1 MSTEQSSTVEA
12 PAPSTSDTQSS
23 WGGTPAKAAPG
34 SSTIGWS
41 RRKTVAAVAV
51 AAGVAGIGG
60 AVIWASSG
68 SSTTTTGQGF
78 GGAGGGP
85 GGAAQAGA
93 LPNALHGTYV
103 ASDGS
108 GGYETDLMQIGKVT
122 AVGPTSLTALSSD
135 GFSQVY
141 TVDAATAVGTGTG
154 TSSLATGD
162 TVTIVAKTTGAA
174 ATAKTVTEG
183 DVAGARPAL

>member
-1 MSTEQSSTVEA
+1 MSTEQSNTIEA
-12 PAPSTSDTQSS
+12 PASSTSDTQSS
-23 WGGTPAKAAPG
+23 WGAADGKP
-34 SSTIGWS
+34 SAGWS
-41 RRKTVAAVAV
+41 RRKTIAAVAI

-68 SSTTTTGQGF
+68 SSTATTGQGF
-78 GGAGGGP
+78 GGTGGP
-85 GGAAQAGA
+85 GGGARSGASGA
-93 LPNALHGTYV
+93 LPNALHGEYV
-103 ASDGS
+103 ASDGN
-108 GGYETDLMQIGKVT
+108 GGYETDLMQLGKVT
-122 AVGPTSLTALSSD
+122 AVGPTSVTALSSD

-162 TVTIVAKTTGAA
+162 TVTIVAKTTGTA

-183 DVAGARPAL
+183 TTAGAGPAL